1 MAPWDFRPH
10 GTIVDGETF
19 ACVTELQ
26 MRQAARLQ
34 YAVSMLTI
42 HQNGNGYV
50 AGPGD
55 GAQQL
60 AEVVSPLIRDTDL
73 IEAVPSAG
81 TVRVLLVG
89 GELEDLDIIIRR
101 IITEVSHHRFDERH
115 VHGQHEHRGVLDLG
129 GRGPSRAGRLFNVS
143 AAHALGDLIER
154 LLVALGGALQQ
165 PVDDRPWIVGIG
177 VAG

>member
-1 MAPWDFRPH
+1 MASWDFRPH

-42 HQNGNGYV
+42 HQSGNGYV
-50 AGPGD
+50 ADPGD
-55 GAQQL
+55 GAQEL

-73 IEAVPSAG
+73 IEAVPAAG

-89 GELEDLDIIIRR
+89 GELEDIDIIIRR

-115 VHGQHEHRGVLDLG
+115 ALVVRIGGSCFPATAGNSRDLK
-129 GRGPSRAGRLFNVS
+129 RQADTLAEEARRAPGAYSTYRLRTRS
-143 AAHALGDLIER
+143 ET
-154 LLVALGGALQQ
+154 
-165 PVDDRPWIVGIG
+165 
-177 VAG
+177 

>member
-50 AGPGD
+50 ADSRD

-115 VHGQHEHRGVLDLG
+115 EPVVRIGGSSFPATAGNSRDLKRQVDTLAEEARREQG
-129 GRGPSRAGRLFNVS
+129 ASSTYRLRTRS
-143 AAHALGDLIER
+143 ET
-154 LLVALGGALQQ
+154 
-165 PVDDRPWIVGIG
+165 
-177 VAG
+177 

>member
-1 MAPWDFRPH
+1 MASWDFRPH

-42 HQNGNGYV
+42 HQSGNGYV
-50 AGPGD
+50 ADPGD
-55 GAQQL
+55 GAQEL

-73 IEAVPSAG
+73 IEAVPAAG

-101 IITEVSHHRFDERH
+101 IITEVSHHRFDER
-115 VHGQHEHRGVLDLG
+115 RL
-129 GRGPSRAGRLFNVS
+129 RAP
-143 AAHALGDLIER
+143 AA
-154 LLVALGGALQQ
+154 LVEAVGAL
-165 PVDDRPWIVGIG
+165 RWVGLTP
-177 VAG
+177 AGPRTAASVWRRAAGLTRVGARTAARSA